1 METNCWQF
9 PDILSSRGIPHL
21 TVDLDEGDL
30 LYIPQ
35 MWWQHVT
42 FSAEYNLFVQFL
54 WPSRTSKNSAKLRSS
69 SLIRGDNLPSMPA
82 SFRSLL
88 RKYEEKFLMMDVQP
102 LDCSDQDKRMSE
114 YTFETGKMSPE
125 KYEIIHNGPDFTE
138 EEACNFDMNN
148 LQSPCHFAS
157 CFKDPESPIC
167 IRYILDYCGHWQDR
181 GCAIELPQLLNK
193 VDKNLMTQI
202 MSLKSSYK

>member
-1 METNCWQF
+1 MRKFQLFNYLHLNIVHLL
-9 PDILSSRGIPHL
+9 DILSSRGIPHL

-88 RKYEEKFLMMDVQP
+88 RKYEEKLLMMDVQP

-138 EEACNFDMNN
+138 VMTE
-148 LQSPCHFAS
+148 
-157 CFKDPESPIC
+157 IC
-167 IRYILDYCGHWQDR
+167 TCVITLTRHDVKIVQ
-181 GCAIELPQLLNK
+181 
-193 VDKNLMTQI
+193 
-202 MSLKSSYK
+202 